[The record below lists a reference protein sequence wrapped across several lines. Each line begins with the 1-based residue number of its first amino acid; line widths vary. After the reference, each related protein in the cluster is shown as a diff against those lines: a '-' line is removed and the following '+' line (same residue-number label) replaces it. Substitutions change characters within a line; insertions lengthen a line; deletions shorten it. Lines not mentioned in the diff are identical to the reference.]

1 MCYWRTL
8 RACAVAVICA
18 VLGLLVGTG
27 SASAHAVLI
36 STDPGQGAVVA
47 TMPATVS
54 LTFGEPVLAAADG
67 VRVFGPDGAEV
78 DDGHTV
84 HIGRSSTVGVG
95 LPGGTRPT
103 SARHGTYTV
112 SWRVI
117 SADSHPVAGAFTFSV
132 GHPSTGRAPANAQP
146 SGSAAVGVI
155 YGIVRAAGFASY
167 ALLVGSIAFVLLCW
181 PGAIAQHD
189 VRRIMLVGW
198 AGLLATTIATL
209 LLQGPY
215 GNGLGLDRLFDSAI
229 VSETL
234 DSRLGVALSAR
245 LALLALA
252 GGYLVLLCAW
262 LGHLRRRGRVWCGAL
277 GAALALGLAA
287 TWAAADHA
295 AVGLQPA
302 LALPVD
308 VVHLLAMGLWLG
320 GLVPLVVVL
329 RPAGTSN
336 AETLAAPDRAVH
348 RFSSIAT
355 GSVVIL
361 IGTGSYQ
368 AWRQLGSWAAF
379 GSTDYG
385 RLLLV
390 KLGAFAL
397 LLGVAGFSHRWVTQ
411 RRRALVGVGAA
422 TRSFSSGVTIGSSM
436 LGRTMLDRRALRRSV
451 LGEAA
456 LGALVLGITAM
467 LVNAEPGRTAT
478 ALMTTGLMTTGSMP
492 RSAHHVIS
500 YDTGGPNGRGQL
512 VVDLDPSA
520 IGPNT
525 VRVTVEDSR
534 GSPHDVP
541 ELHATLTLTGR
552 QLGPFAV
559 PLQRTAPGRYVA
571 NGVQLPY
578 SGTWQLRVTVR
589 TSDIDET
596 TAATPIDVR

>member
-1 MCYWRTL
+1 
-8 RACAVAVICA
+8 VAAICA

-27 SASAHAVLI
+27 SASAHAALI

-54 LTFGEPVLAAADG
+54 LTFGEPVLVAANG

-78 DDGHTV
+78 DDGHAV

-103 SARHGTYTV
+103 SARQGTYTV

-181 PGAIAQHD
+181 PGAIARHD

-198 AGLLATTIATL
+198 AGLLATTMATL

-329 RPAGTSN
+329 GPAGNSN
-336 AETLAAPDRAVH
+336 AEAPAAPDRAVY

-390 KLGAFAL
+390 KLGVFVL
-397 LLGVAGFSHRWVTQ
+397 LLGVAGLSHRWVTQ

-422 TRSFSSGVTIGSSM
+422 TRSFSSGVRIGSSM
-436 LGRTMLDRRALRRSV
+436 GRTMLDRRALRRSV

-456 LGALVLGITAM
+456 LGALVLGVTAM

-478 ALMTTGLMTTGSMP
+478 GFMTTGSIT

-520 IGPNT
+520 TGPNT

-534 GSPHDVP
+534 GAPHDVP
-541 ELHATLTLTGR
+541 ELHATLTLTAR

-559 PLQRTAPGRYVA
+559 PLQHTAPGRYVA
-571 NGVQLPY
+571 SGVQLPY